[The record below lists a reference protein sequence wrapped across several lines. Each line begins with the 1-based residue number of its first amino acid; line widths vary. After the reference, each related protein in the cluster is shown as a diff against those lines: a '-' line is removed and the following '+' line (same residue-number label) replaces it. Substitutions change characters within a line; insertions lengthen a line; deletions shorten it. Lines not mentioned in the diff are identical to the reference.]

1 MRQREPLLDE
11 PAEDEIEVHE
21 ALLNWAEW
29 CRVRRRPWRCLSV
42 EGRYRPA
49 AGNVYEPQSTRP
61 PPKASDPLAAEEVN
75 GALLAVPEQHRQAL
89 HWRYHLRAPD
99 RVIARA
105 LAIRPGGYG
114 RFMRDARL
122 MLRNVLLF
130 RRSRAIIRP
139 TIRPPSSDETDAPG
153 RGVVFAAAA

>member
-11 PAEDEIEVHE
+11 PAEDEWPTHE

-29 CRVRRRPWRCLSV
+29 CRVRRGPGRCRSA
-42 EGRYRPA
+42 EGRYLPPA
-49 AGNVYEPQSTRP
+49 ANVYHPPEPRRVP
-61 PPKASDPLAAEEVN
+61 DPLAAEIVN
-75 GALLAVPEQHRQAL
+75 GALLAIPERHRQVL

-105 LAIRPGGYG
+105 LAVRPMDYG
-114 RFMRDARL
+114 RFMRVARL

-130 RRSRAIIRP
+130 RRSKAIIRG
-139 TIRPPSSDETDAPG
+139 TIRPPSSDETDAHG
-153 RGVVFAAAA
+153 RGILFAAAG